1 MIGADVQIRL
11 VRAGDFEPWLALWRS
26 YCAALGGNVTDEAT
40 LGLWRRLT
48 APNEAVRC
56 LIAARPGE
64 PPIAFAVY
72 VLHPNT
78 WTLTP
83 VCYLEDLFVAETE
96 RGQRIG
102 QRLIEALVALG
113 KEQGW
118 RRLYWHTRE
127 SNHPAR
133 ALYDRVVQRTDHIRY
148 DVEL

>member
-1 MIGADVQIRL
+1 VIGADVQIRPL
-11 VRAGDFEPWLALWRS
+11 KMGDFEPWLALWRS
-26 YCAALGGNVTDEAT
+26 YCAALGGNVPDEAT
-40 LGLWRRLT
+40 LGLWRRLM
-48 APNEAVRC
+48 APKEAVRC
-56 LIAARPGE
+56 LVAARPDE

-83 VCYLEDLFVAETE
+83 VCYLEDLFVAEAE
-96 RGQRIG
+96 RGKRIG
-102 QRLIEALVALG
+102 QRLIEALIALG

-127 SNHPAR
+127 SNRDAR
-133 ALYDRVVQRTDHIRY
+133 ALYDRLVQRTDYIRY